1 MKKLKKIAI
10 LLPLLLLSS
19 FAFASITDVAPT
31 DKSVEYLR
39 YIFGS
44 VVDIIIGG
52 TGPASPDSVLGAMS
66 QILNT
71 GMLVFTGLI
80 IGYVFLT
87 GVLNSAHEG
96 NPLGKAYSTMWIPL
110 RMVFALALVL
120 PFSGGYSAMQ
130 IGVLWMAGHG
140 IGLANSTWN
149 AALDHIEQKG
159 TLYPPQ
165 ITVDYE
171 KTAKRILENR
181 VCLHGVNTA
190 DRHMNIEEKP
200 IEVISDDQVVNMRTS
215 GTSGA
220 PLVPVQH
227 RVMQRYDSSYNIAS
241 AGIAYGA
248 AWLSNFPNGV
258 PRSYGANPCGSISLE
273 FAEIDEGTAID
284 VPVRNFQNK
293 VIQAHADLDAG
304 LDPLARQI
312 VLRAVDEN
320 AAEPDPNAFNNAVN
334 SFKADYQKAISD
346 ALSEIATARISK
358 WGNGNPEAAGTTVGA
373 RDAGWITVGAWYWDL
388 QRVNAETQKMV
399 SVKADLAGPS
409 EAVIEH
415 NDYSTF
421 TDGLK
426 TYQEKMLVTD
436 PATGVTVNA
445 LERSTYSDDNIGLEF
460 VMNRVESVLNFALS
474 EPDPVAGLANV
485 GHTIIGTFE
494 VTIAAAFLTDL
505 AACVADDTSEAVGG
519 LIGGATR
526 PVTSTLCRVT
536 NKSLWALV
544 GAGLLL
550 IPIALML
557 AFYLP
562 ASPLIIWIMGVAAWF
577 VMLIEAVIAAPIW
590 AASHAMPEGSG
601 FVGERA
607 KAGYMVMLSLFLRP
621 ALAVIGFFAGMLLVI
636 VMLKVLMLLFLPYM
650 SGMIGDSIS
659 GVVTA
664 FAMLGIFTVVVIQIA
679 HRAFGLIHEVPDK
692 VLRYIGGGNENLGEA
707 SNEQQ
712 SRSIFVG
719 GAARVVSGAGNTMRN
734 KTRSG
739 ANEMAESAG
748 SGIKNAAGAASGGMS
763 KLSKMLSTKT

>member
-1 MKKLKKIAI
+1 MKLKKIALH

-19 FAFASITDVAPT
+19 GAFASITDVQPT

-44 VVDIIIGG
+44 VVDIILGG

-66 QILNT
+66 QVLNT

-159 TLYPPQ
+159 TLYPPN

-181 VCLHGVNTA
+181 VCLHGINTA

-200 IEVISDDQVVNMRTS
+200 IEVISDDQVVNLRTS
-215 GTSGA
+215 GTTGA

-227 RVMQRYDSSYNIAS
+227 RVMQRYDSSYNMAS
-241 AGIAYGA
+241 AGLAYSA
-248 AWLSNFPNGV
+248 AWLSGFPNGV
-258 PRSYGANPCGSISLE
+258 PRSYGGNPCGSITLE

-293 VIQAHADLDAG
+293 VIQAHADLDEN
-304 LDPLARQI
+304 LDSLARQI

-320 AAEPDPNAFNNAVN
+320 AAEPDQNAFNNAVN
-334 SFKADYQKAISD
+334 SFKSDYQKAIND

-358 WGNGNPEAAGTTVGA
+358 WAGGNPENAGTSIGS

-399 SVKADLAGPS
+399 SVHADLAGPT
-409 EAVIEH
+409 EQVIAH
-415 NDYSTF
+415 NDYSQF
-421 TDGLK
+421 IDALEAYK
-426 TYQEKMLVTD
+426 QKMLITD
-436 PATGVTVNA
+436 PVTGVAVNA
-445 LERSTYSDDNIGLEF
+445 LERSTYSDDNAGLEF

-485 GHTIIGTFE
+485 GHVIIGTFE
-494 VTIAAAFLTDL
+494 ITIGAAFLTDL
-505 AACVADDTSEAVGG
+505 AAGVADDTSEAVGG
-519 LIGGATR
+519 LIGGAAR
-526 PVTSTLCRVT
+526 PGTSMLHRLT
-536 NKSLWALV
+536 NMSLWALV
-544 GAGLLL
+544 GVGLML

-557 AFYLP
+557 TFYLP
-562 ASPLIIWIMGVAAWF
+562 AIPLILWIMGVAAWF

-590 AASHAMPEGSG
+590 AASHAMPEGNG
-601 FVGERA
+601 FIGERA

-621 ALAVIGFFAGMLLVI
+621 ALTVIGFFAGMLLVI
-636 VMLKVLMLLFLPYM
+636 VMLKVLMLLFLPAM

-664 FAMLGIFTVVVIQIA
+664 FAMLGIFTAIVIQIA

-712 SRSIFVG
+712 SRSIFVA
-719 GAARVVSGAGNTMRN
+719 GAARVVSGASNTMRD
-734 KTRSG
+734 KTRGG
-739 ANEMAESAG
+739 AHETAGAAG
-748 SGIKNAAGAASGGMS
+748 SGLKNAATSGMS
-763 KLSKMLSTKT
+763 KLSRMLSTKT